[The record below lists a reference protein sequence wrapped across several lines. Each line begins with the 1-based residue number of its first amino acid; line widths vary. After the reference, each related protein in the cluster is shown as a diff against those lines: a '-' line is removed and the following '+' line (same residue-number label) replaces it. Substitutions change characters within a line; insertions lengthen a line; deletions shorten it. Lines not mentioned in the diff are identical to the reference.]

1 MKYLFAAVCGLMLW
15 GCNGNNGQQNT
26 AEKTADTIVDV
37 EVKPEVEQVAVAP
50 QEKPEEGQY
59 CFIEKVYEKEGAAYI
74 DADFIQF
81 LMGKAAVAAARKRGD
96 AEPVVRNG
104 DTTWSVPNDYY
115 ILNEN
120 RKIRKLMLKSGFR
133 LIWVSQPEQEEI
145 SGVEYLKKYAKDRVF
160 VLTLDAADSAVS
172 VVKEQYLP

>member
-1 MKYLFAAVCGLMLW
+1 MKYLFAAVCGLTLM
-15 GCNGNNGQQNT
+15 GCNGNNGQQET
-26 AEKTADTIVDV
+26 AEKNADTIVSA
-37 EVKPEVEQVAVAP
+37 EVKPEVQQVAVAP

-59 CFIEKVYEKEGAAYI
+59 CFIEKVYEKEGTAFI

-96 AEPVVRNG
+96 AEPVVTNG

-120 RKIRKLMLKSGFR
+120 RKIRTLALKPGF
-133 LIWVSQPEQEEI
+133 LLTTVSQPAEKEM
-145 SGVEYLKKYAKDRVF
+145 SGVEYLKKYAKDGLF
-160 VLTLDAADSAVS
+160 ILTLDGADSTVTAI
-172 VVKEQYLP
+172 KEQYLP